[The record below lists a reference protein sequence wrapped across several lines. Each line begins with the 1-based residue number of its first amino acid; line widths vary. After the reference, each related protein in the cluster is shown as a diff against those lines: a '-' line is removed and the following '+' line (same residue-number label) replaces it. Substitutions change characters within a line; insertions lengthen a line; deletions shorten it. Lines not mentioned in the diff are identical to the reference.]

1 MGDHRLLKRVMS
13 GELENAG
20 KSGPGGE
27 EKEWTD
33 CVTDV
38 LRLFGVTGD
47 WRTAAL
53 DPGAWYNT
61 VHEGGCR
68 FMATWVREEE
78 NASNQRQKKREAE
91 ETDKVEVAPR
101 VTVASLRRFQT
112 TLIGP
117 TQGLPKRRRLCR

>member
-1 MGDHRLLKRVMS
+1 MGDHRLPKRVMS
-13 GELENAG
+13 EELENAG
-20 KSGPGGE
+20 KRGPGGE

-33 CVTDV
+33 CVADD

-53 DPGAWYNT
+53 DPGKWYNK

-68 FMATWVREEE
+68 FMTVWVRKEE

-91 ETDKVEVAPR
+91 EADKIEVAPG
-101 VTVASLRRFQT
+101 VTVASLRRFRT
-112 TLIGP
+112 ALIGP
-117 TQGLPKRRRLCR
+117 T